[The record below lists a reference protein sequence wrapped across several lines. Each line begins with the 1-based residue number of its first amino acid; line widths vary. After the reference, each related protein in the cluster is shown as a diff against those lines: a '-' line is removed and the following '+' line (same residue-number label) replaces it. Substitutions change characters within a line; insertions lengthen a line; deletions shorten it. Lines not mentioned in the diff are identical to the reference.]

1 MHLSLL
7 QKVRLVL
14 VETSH
19 PGNIG
24 AAARAMKTMRVER
37 LSLVKPKRFPHA
49 EATVRAA
56 GADDVLANCELYDSL
71 REALQG
77 CSLVMA
83 TSARRR
89 SIPWPQIT
97 PRQCA
102 EEILTASRHS
112 EVAVVFGREQS
123 GLSNR
128 ELDLCHKLVYIPS
141 NPQFSSLNLAAAV
154 QILCYEL
161 YSAAA
166 SDGFIA
172 PISEEADATVEMV
185 EQFYDHLEQTLIDL
199 DFLDASNP
207 KHLMR
212 RLRRLFN
219 RVRLS
224 HNEVSILR
232 GILTAT
238 CKSVKR

>member
-1 MHLSLL
+1 MNLL

-24 AAARAMKTMRVER
+24 AAARAMKTMGVEC
-37 LSLVKPKRFPHA
+37 LSLVRPKCFPHA
-49 EATVRAA
+49 EATVRAC
-56 GADDVLANCELYDSL
+56 GADNVLANAEICKSL

-102 EEILTASRHS
+102 KEILMTARHS

-123 GLSNR
+123 GLRNR
-128 ELDLCHKLVYIPS
+128 ELDLCHKLVYIPC
-141 NPQFSSLNLAAAV
+141 NPQ
-154 QILCYEL
+154 
-161 YSAAA
+161 
-166 SDGFIA
+166 SDG
-172 PISEEADATVEMV
+172 PDATVEMI

-199 DFLDASNP
+199 DFLDPSNP

-212 RLRRLFN
+212 RLRKLFN
-219 RVRLS
+219 RVGLS

-232 GILTAT
+232 GILTAMH
-238 CKSVKR
+238 KKMQR

>member
-1 MHLSLL
+1 MNPL

-24 AAARAMKTMRVER
+24 AAARAMKTMGVER
-37 LSLVKPKRFPHA
+37 LSLVRPKCFPHA
-49 EATVRAA
+49 EATVRAC
-56 GADDVLANCELYDSL
+56 GADNVLANAELCKSL
-71 REALQG
+71 REALKG

-97 PRQCA
+97 PGQCA
-102 EEILTASRHS
+102 KEILMTSRHS

-123 GLSNR
+123 GLRNS
-128 ELDLCHKLVYIPS
+128 ELDLCHKLVYIPC

-161 YSAAA
+161 YAVAANK
-166 SDGFIA
+166 GMIT
-172 PISEEADATVEMV
+172 PTSEGADAAVEIV

-199 DFLDASNP
+199 DFLDPSNP

-232 GILTAT
+232 GILTAMH
-238 CKSVKR
+238 KKIQR

>member
-1 MHLSLL
+1 MNPL

-24 AAARAMKTMRVER
+24 AAARAMKTMCVER
-37 LSLVKPKRFPHA
+37 LFLVRPKCFPHV
-49 EATVRAA
+49 EATVRAC
-56 GADDVLANCELYDSL
+56 GADKVLANAEICESL

-102 EEILTASRHS
+102 KEILMTSRHS
-112 EVAVVFGREQS
+112 EAAVVFGREQS

-128 ELDLCHKLVYIPS
+128 ELDFCHKLVYIPC

-161 YSAAA
+161 YGVAANE
-166 SDGFIA
+166 GFIA
-172 PISEEADATVEMV
+172 STSEGPDATVEII

-199 DFLDASNP
+199 DFLNPSNP
-207 KHLMR
+207 KYLMR

-232 GILTAT
+232 GILTAVH
-238 CKSVKR
+238 KKMKR